1 MACGSCGTTENGVPK
16 GCKSNGNCGTGTCGS
31 GSEKLAVFD
40 WLSNMALP
48 SGQKPLDLVEV
59 RFKNGR
65 KHFFRNVNNFQL
77 TIGEVIAVE
86 GSPGHD
92 IGTVS
97 LTGELVRVQMKK
109 KKVAEDSE
117 EIKKI
122 YRKATQKDIEIWQAA
137 RAKEEE
143 TQKRGRE
150 ILGRLGLK
158 MKLSDIEYQGD
169 GNKATFYYT
178 AEERVDFRQ
187 LIKDLASAF
196 RVRIE
201 MKQVGLRQEA
211 ARLGGVGSCGRELC
225 CSTWLTD
232 FRKVNTASA
241 RYQQL
246 SLNPQKL
253 AGQCGKLKCCLNF
266 ELDSYL
272 DALKGFPKQDTVL
285 ETEKGRAYFV
295 KMDIFKG
302 LLWYTSKEEGS
313 KWFQLTLAQVNEII
327 ALNKAGEKGAT
338 LEELESELVVET
350 KIDFENVVGQDSLT
364 RFDKPKTSKRRNNKK
379 RKPRTGHNQN
389 PVKLTANA
397 GSPRAKNKPRRNNNQ
412 NKERGAS
419 VAKQGVNPQEK
430 RQGPPKKRRPKNKNR
445 ANNKPLAEG
454 VQVTK
459 TQPQAKKQQGEKKPQ
474 AQKNG
479 PAEGT
484 TSKPRRNNNR
494 RRKPNPNNKPDSN
507 PKKDA

>member
-1 MACGSCGTTENGVPK
+1 MGCNSCSTNKSGVPN
-16 GCKSNGNCGTGTCGS
+16 GCKSNGSCSS
-31 GSEKLAVFD
+31 GSCDKLSVFD

-48 SGQKPLDLVEV
+48 SGQKPFDIVEV

-65 KHFFRNVNNFQL
+65 KHFYRNTNDFQL
-77 TIGEVIAVE
+77 SIGEIVAVE

-92 IGTVS
+92 VGTVS
-97 LTGELVRVQMKK
+97 LTGELVKVQMKK
-109 KKVAEDSE
+109 RKVKADSE
-117 EIKKI
+117 EVKKI
-122 YRKATQKDIEIWQAA
+122 YRKATVKDIDIWQAA
-137 RAKEEE
+137 RDREVE

-158 MKLSDIEYQGD
+158 MKLSDVEFQGD

-178 AEERVDFRQ
+178 AEDRVDFRQ
-187 LIKDLASAF
+187 LIKDLAGAF
-196 RVRIE
+196 SIRVE

-272 DALKGFPKQDTVL
+272 DALKAFPKQDTVL
-285 ETEKGRAYFV
+285 ETEKGKAYFV

-302 LLWYTSKEEGS
+302 LLWYTSRDEGS
-313 KWFQLTLAQVNEII
+313 KWFKLTLEQVKEVIN
-327 ALNKAGEKGAT
+327 LNKKGIKSPS
-338 LEELESELVVET
+338 LEELESETIVET

-364 RFDKPKTSKRRNNKK
+364 RFDKPKTNKRRRNNKRR
-379 RKPRTGHNQN
+379 RKPGVKNDANTPRKSANNPAKGEQKPVANDSKRTPQN
-389 PVKLTANA
+389 
-397 GSPRAKNKPRRNNNQ
+397 R
-412 NKERGAS
+412 
-419 VAKQGVNPQEK
+419 
-430 RQGPPKKRRPKNKNR
+430 KRRP
-445 ANNKPLAEG
+445 
-454 VQVTK
+454 Q
-459 TQPQAKKQQGEKKPQ
+459 KKQDTRTNTAPKEKGANTGASNK
-474 AQKNG
+474 
-479 PAEGT
+479 
-484 TSKPRRNNNR
+484 RRNNNR
-494 RRKPNPNNKPDSN
+494 RKKTNPNSKNQDTNAKRED
-507 PKKDA
+507 